1 MLVVVDVDVLVV
13 LAEVGVLDEE
23 LVSGTLLVVVCPA
36 LGSTPDVRNGITT
49 RAAMSAPDDIR
60 RSLRRPNVASG
71 SAGRRM
77 QVTANTFH
85 VPPYDSVV
93 SEHL

>member
-1 MLVVVDVDVLVV
+1 VELVVLVVVDVDVLV
-13 LAEVGVLDEE
+13 VLDEE

-60 RSLRRPNVASG
+60 RSLRRPSVASR